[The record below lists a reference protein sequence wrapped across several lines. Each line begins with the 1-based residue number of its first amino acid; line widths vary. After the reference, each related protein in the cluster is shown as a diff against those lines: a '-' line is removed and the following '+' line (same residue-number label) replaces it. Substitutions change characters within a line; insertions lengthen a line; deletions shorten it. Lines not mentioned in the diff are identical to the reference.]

1 MPAEWVLEHCVH
13 TDVSVDT
20 DGDKRGEILRHSEA
34 AAQNHDQK
42 ADIGDN
48 CMDMASTGRHRCDSL
63 TWLKRVR
70 VQGRWVV
77 RTRLNIE
84 FAADTFLNMQFSHV
98 LIESALLRSSLRNVH
113 SPI

>member
-1 MPAEWVLEHCVH
+1 MQAEWVLEHCVH

-63 TWLKRVR
+63 TWLKCVR